1 MIIYL
6 SLPDSDAGRAE
17 KAINWRKE
25 LTIQVLTAP
34 ERGTQSRFERFGE
47 SKVLDTL
54 NLNGD

>member
-25 LTIQVLTAP
+25 LTL
-34 ERGTQSRFERFGE
+34 
-47 SKVLDTL
+47 
-54 NLNGD
+54 